1 MTITRGEC
9 QDLYFFSY
17 CSLKGNLKKSLSY
30 SNVDSQKEYQRM
42 VQMDVNGVIT
52 GDPVTVPKLGSVIRT
67 EEC

>member
-1 MTITRGEC
+1 VAITRGEC

-17 CSLKGNLKKSLSY
+17 WSLKGNLKKSLSY

-42 VQMDVNGVIT
+42 IQMDVDGVIT
-52 GDPVTVPKLGSVIRT
+52 SDPVTVPKFGSVMRA